1 MLQIVSC
8 LVLCV
13 LLSGLGVTT
22 AQTDERE
29 MYYQQQ
35 LKLKLKRDNPTE
47 YGKQRR
53 FFIFAAQTLLGR
65 LGYDVGP
72 FDGVLGD
79 RARVALELYQ
89 RNRGLPITGDP
100 LSFETV
106 EQVSSDLVALD
117 RQIVDLP
124 RLAIDIDAWDD
135 GYVSA
140 EGTWALQGE
149 EQAWPEQTSKITCLR
164 NHGICL
170 ETTAIVESSLFGTGE
185 RSLSVDL
192 IIYEIERWDNVELVT
207 KPYRGAYCVQQV
219 RRISRIQ
226 KSVTGIRSTVST
238 DDLCQGMAEKYLVL
252 VDGFELSQELQKKRI
267 KTWLSLTQISPGI
280 RTMMQPQ

>member
-1 MLQIVSC
+1 MSQIISL

-13 LLSGLGVTT
+13 LLLSGLGVTM

-29 MYYQQQ
+29 MYDQQQ
-35 LKLKLKRDNPTE
+35 LKLKRDNPAE
-47 YGKQRR
+47 YEKQRR
-53 FFIFAAQTLLGR
+53 FFVLATQTLLGR

-79 RARVALELYQ
+79 RAQAALKLYQ

-100 LSFETV
+100 LSFKTA
-106 EQVSSDLVALD
+106 EQVSADFVALD
-117 RQIVDLP
+117 QQTVNLP

-149 EQAWPEQTSKITCLR
+149 EQAWPEQTSRIRCLR

-170 ETTAIVESSLFGTGE
+170 ETTAIVESSLFGTAE

-192 IIYEIERWDNVELVT
+192 VIYQIERWDNVELVT

-252 VDGFELSQELQKKRI
+252 VDGLELSQELQKKQSE
-267 KTWLSLTQISPGI
+267 TWLSLMQISPGI
-280 RTMMQPQ
+280 RKMMQQ